1 MKSGCLIVVIA
12 IMLFLTYISVKQ
24 GYNTIFHDQWDDS
37 YIKQKAYVT
46 SVFKDSTSTRMNGT
60 YSWQYSFEPIVR
72 YSFNNETRLDTL
84 VWFRSLE
91 EPKFYPGDSLDVIIS
106 KIEGKPTEA
115 VDQDRIA
122 TGIVN
127 LIQGVFFFAMAYL
140 AFKYIKK
147 IQYKKIRQL

>member
-60 YSWQYSFEPIVR
+60 YSWHYSFEPIVR

-106 KIEGKPTEA
+106 KIDGKPTETA
-115 VDQDRIA
+115 DQDRIA

-127 LIQGVFFFAMAYL
+127 LFQGLFFCLIGYL
-140 AFKYIKK
+140 AFRYLKKLQKKK
-147 IQYKKIRQL
+147 INVL